1 MWPAHPRRGSHRRRE
16 EQRQACNDHAVP
28 DAPTRSRVPRT
39 VALHGFTQTG
49 RSWHRLADAAAR
61 AGDVVI
67 APDLPGHGDAAHER
81 PVDLVEAA
89 AFVAA
94 RVESSL
100 GGRSAR
106 WIGYSLGGR
115 VLLHLAL
122 ARPDLVSDLVLV
134 STTAGIDDASERAER
149 RRADNALADRIEQ
162 IGTVAFVDEWMVQPL
177 FASLPSDGDDVAD
190 RRRNDSIG
198 LASSLRTCGTGT
210 QEPLWSR
217 LADLVMPTLIVTG
230 DRDDKFTA
238 LGRRLAAAMNNA
250 IHCEL
255 ADAGHAC
262 HLEQP
267 EQLASLVG
275 WGPTA

>member
-1 MWPAHPRRGSHRRRE
+1 M
-16 EQRQACNDHAVP
+16 P
-28 DAPTRSRVPRT
+28 DAPTRSRVPTT

-49 RSWHRLADAAAR
+49 RSWHRLAGAAAR
-61 AGDVVI
+61 AGDAVI

-81 PVDLVEAA
+81 PVDLAEAA

-134 STTAGIDDASERAER
+134 STTAGIDDASERAGR

-162 IGTVAFVDEWMVQPL
+162 IGTAAFVDEWMVQPL
-177 FASLPSDGDDVAD
+177 FASLPPDGDDVAD
-190 RRRNDSIG
+190 RRRNDSHG

-217 LADLVMPTLIVTG
+217 LVDLTMPTLIVTG
-230 DRDDKFTA
+230 DRDEKFTA
-238 LGRRLAAAMNNA
+238 LGRRLASTINDATHFA
-250 IHCEL
+250 L
-255 ADAGHAC
+255 ADIGHAC
-262 HLEQP
+262 HLEAP
-267 EQLASLVG
+267 KKIAAVLG